1 MRGLAA
7 KTGQEIGVNV
17 AQKAM
22 EKLRRRLGKGYDNSY
37 SEDQAKGY
45 DKSYGEN
52 SGRCCVATLPV
63 YNHHT
68 TSWAGC
74 QYPKLSYSV
83 FLVPNIP

>member
-45 DKSYGEN
+45 EK
-52 SGRCCVATLPV
+52 ATAKTPAVVVWLLCQS
-63 YNHHT
+63 T
-68 TSWAGC
+68 TIILQAG
-74 QYPKLSYSV
+74 PDV
-83 FLVPNIP
+83 NTRN